1 MRTRAISETPAAS
14 VIVSTYNWPEA
25 LSLVLDSLRYQTRR
39 DFEVIVADD
48 GSKQETRDLIRRFAL
63 ESGLTVKHFWQQ
75 DDGFRP
81 SRSRNGAVSLAEG
94 GYLIFVDGDCCLL
107 PDFVAS
113 HLALAEQGWF
123 VAGRRC
129 YLKRGMTDRILRR
142 SLAHYRWPKV
152 LWFLLALTGQSNRPF
167 QFVSLPVSD
176 SKRKRRAD
184 KWEKVQT
191 CNLGVWRTDFIAVDG
206 FDISY
211 EGHGM
216 EDSDFVLRLIR
227 AGLGRKDADH
237 TSPVLHLFHPRR
249 DSTTSDGVHPNA
261 ARFQDLTDSE
271 RKLSVRG
278 LADTIAEAASSDDA
292 VQTT

>member
-1 MRTRAISETPAAS
+1 
-14 VIVSTYNWPEA
+14 
-25 LSLVLDSLRYQTRR
+25 
-39 DFEVIVADD
+39 
-48 GSKQETRDLIRRFAL
+48 
-63 ESGLTVKHFWQQ
+63 
-75 DDGFRP
+75 
-81 SRSRNGAVSLAEG
+81 
-94 GYLIFVDGDCCLL
+94 L

-129 YLKRGMTDRILRR
+129 YLKRGMTERIFRR
-142 SLAHYRWPKV
+142 SLAHYRWPKA

-167 QFVSLPVSD
+167 QFVGLPVSD

-191 CNLGVWRTDFIAVDG
+191 CNLGVWRKDFIAVDG

-249 DSTTSDGVHPNA
+249 DSTTADGVHPNA
-261 ARFQDLTDSE
+261 ARFQALMDCE

-292 VQTT
+292 VQTV